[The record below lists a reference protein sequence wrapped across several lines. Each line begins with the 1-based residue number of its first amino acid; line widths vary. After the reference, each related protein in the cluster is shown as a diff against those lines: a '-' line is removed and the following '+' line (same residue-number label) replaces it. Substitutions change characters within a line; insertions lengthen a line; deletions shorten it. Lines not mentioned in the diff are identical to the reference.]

1 LVQKST
7 FEVYQKKVYQSCPKT
22 RTGIVQNSCITL
34 MKGFDPL
41 QMLTTVFGAV
51 SSDIIV
57 EHVYEKHNV
66 KFSAKDMCLL
76 CRRD

>member
-1 LVQKST
+1 
-7 FEVYQKKVYQSCPKT
+7 
-22 RTGIVQNSCITL
+22 